1 MGYST
6 KASQP
11 PNNISNDRKQQ
22 VVTPTPHLSQKERFK
37 IVAKDYGITVV
48 IFHVALSLVS
58 LGACYVA
65 VVRFVF
71 A

>member
-22 VVTPTPHLSQKERFK
+22 VVIPRLSMKERFK

-58 LGACYVA
+58 LCACYVA
-65 VVRFVF
+65 VLRFVF

>member
-11 PNNISNDRKQQ
+11 PNNLLNDRKQQ
-22 VVTPTPHLSQKERFK
+22 VVTPTPYLSRRERFK

-58 LGACYVA
+58 LCACYVA